1 MSLKIA
7 IVGASGA
14 VGREV
19 LKTLH
24 QRAGSNGLPSIDIW
38 ASSRSAGSE
47 LIEGTNSY
55 RIQEIKEDT
64 SFKGYDV
71 VFFTA
76 GSSVAR
82 VHGPRAAEA
91 GALVIDNSSL
101 FRMDTD
107 VPLVVPEVNGH
118 CIETAMGA
126 GGRRIIANPNCTTAQ
141 MVVAL
146 KPLHDLFELKRVVLS
161 SYQAVSGK
169 GQQGIEEFE
178 RQVND
183 FAHGQDPE
191 AKAFPHPIAFNCL
204 PHIDVFDG
212 ESGYTGE
219 EKKVMAETKKILGL
233 PELPV
238 VATCVR
244 VPVLNCHSESVNM
257 EFKKPVSIKQARQA
271 LESAAG
277 VRLYDDPLNNK
288 YPLATIVSGEDDV
301 YVGRLR
307 IDPSVPN
314 GLALWIVGDNLRK
327 GAALNAV
334 QIMEE
339 AQKRGFLHG

>member
-1 MSLKIA
+1 MGLKIA
-7 IVGASGA
+7 IVGATGA

-24 QRAGSNGLPSIDIW
+24 QRPKSLDLAAIDLW
-38 ASSRSAGSE
+38 ASPRSAGNE
-47 LIEGTNSY
+47 LIEGCHSY
-55 RIQEIKEDT
+55 RIKALSDDT
-64 SFKGYDV
+64 TLTGYDV

-76 GSSVAR
+76 GSAIAR
-82 VHGPRAAEA
+82 SHGPRAAAA

-107 VPLVVPEVNGH
+107 VPLVVPEVNGATL
-118 CIETAMGA
+118 ELAMGA
-126 GGRRIIANPNCTTAQ
+126 GSRRIVANPNCTTAQ

-146 KPLHDLFELKRVVLS
+146 KPLHDAFGLKRVVLS

-191 AKAFPHPIAFNCL
+191 ARAFPHPIAFNCL

-212 ESGYTGE
+212 DTGYTGE
-219 EKKVMAETKKILGL
+219 EKKVMAETKKIMGL
-233 PELPV
+233 PQLPV

-244 VPVLNCHSESVNM
+244 VPVLNCHSESVNT
-257 EFKKPVSIKQARQA
+257 EFERPVTVAEARRV
-271 LESAAG
+271 LEAAPG
-277 VRLYDDPLNNK
+277 VRLYDDPSKNQ
-288 YPLATIVSGEDDV
+288 YPLATIVSGQDDV

-307 IDPSVPN
+307 VDPSVPH

-339 AQKRGFLHG
+339 ALKRGYLRG